1 MAFALVYRGEHYVT
15 DIIVGWLYAGRRL
28 PRRRRTAPYRIPN
41 SCSLRSLNVQLWQT
55 ASFAGRQLSSPSAGA
70 NSKVAPG
77 RALDSDSSR
86 VRFPTTMRRF
96 VLFAAVLVL
105 LGGSA
110 AEAARPG
117 YAWHDVATGTTA
129 HFRGLAA
136 VSATT
141 AWISG
146 YTPTDGVVMRTTDG
160 GATWQD
166 VTP

>member
-1 MAFALVYRGEHYVT
+1 MADGELRRPAAELSV
-15 DIIVGWLYAGRRL
+15 GRREL
-28 PRRRRTAPYRIPN
+28 K
-41 SCSLRSLNVQLWQT
+41 
-55 ASFAGRQLSSPSAGA
+55 GSAGT
-70 NSKVAPG
+70 
-77 RALDSDSSR
+77 ALDSDSSR
-86 VRFPTTMRRF
+86 VRFPTTMRRV

-117 YAWHDVATGTTA
+117 YAWHDLATGTTA

-166 VTP
+166 VTPPGAAALQFRDIEAFDADDA